1 MWHNRIFFQKINK
14 ITFKVFSI
22 GKDIMIRQLLKMYN
36 IRYAVLIYDIIT
48 YSPIE
53 NVILLLCGK
62 FGINTSVA
70 ILILAFII

>member
-14 ITFKVFSI
+14 ISFKVFSI
-22 GKDIMIRQLLKMYN
+22 GKDVMIRQLLKIFN
-36 IRYAVLIYDIIT
+36 VRYAILIYDMIT
-48 YSPIE
+48 FSPIE